1 MKNRVSLSDGA
12 GPRRASLRQQL
23 IAAPG
28 TAAWFAVL
36 MLFTVYFGVPIL
48 WLILAPSKIDVQ
60 LIDLPPLAF
69 GEIGNYARSWGV
81 LSGYNDGVI
90 MNWTWNSVLYT
101 AASVLLSIV
110 ISVPAGYAFATTK
123 FAGRSLLMTL
133 TLITMILPGS
143 AMVLP
148 LFLEMNLVG
157 LVDTRLGVILPALF
171 YPFGVYLSYVHFATG
186 LPRDLL
192 AAGRVDGCNEWQ
204 LFLYVGLPLA
214 KTLFALLA
222 FMSFSANWNNYFFA
236 FVMLNDPALYNLPV
250 GLQAMASGTPMLN
263 PTFAATES
271 SLKRPEAATA
281 ILLMVLPVILIFVF
295 AQRYVVSSALTGA
308 TKE

>member
-1 MKNRVSLSDGA
+1 
-12 GPRRASLRQQL
+12 
-23 IAAPG
+23 
-28 TAAWFAVL
+28 
-36 MLFTVYFGVPIL
+36 
-48 WLILAPSKIDVQ
+48 
-60 LIDLPPLAF
+60 
-69 GEIGNYARSWGV
+69 
-81 LSGYNDGVI
+81 
-90 MNWTWNSVLYT
+90 
-101 AASVLLSIV
+101 
-110 ISVPAGYAFATTK
+110 
-123 FAGRSLLMTL
+123 MTL

-186 LPRDLL
+186 LPKDLL
-192 AAGRVDGCNEWQ
+192 SAGRVDGCNEWQ
-204 LFLYVGLPLA
+204 LFLYIGLPLA

-222 FMSFSANWNNYFFA
+222 SLSCSANWNNYFFA
-236 FVMLNDPALYNLPV
+236 FVMLNDPELYNLPV

-263 PTFAATES
+263 PTFAATDS

-295 AQRYVVSSALTGA
+295 AQRYVVASALTGS